1 MKVKELIKKLQ
12 ELDQEKQ
19 VYLSDDELDE
29 DTYFYQALDVRE
41 INVGEDEIVSILYR
55 N

>member
-1 MKVKELIKKLQ
+1 MKVKELIEKLQ
-12 ELDQEKQ
+12 GLDQNKQ
-19 VYLSDDELDE
+19 VYLSDGNFDE